1 MNPNGPG
8 FFSGTLDELYVYD
21 RALSA
26 AEVFTLATVPEPSTG
41 LLVATGPLGL
51 ALRRRSH

>member
-1 MNPNGPG
+1 VNPNGPG